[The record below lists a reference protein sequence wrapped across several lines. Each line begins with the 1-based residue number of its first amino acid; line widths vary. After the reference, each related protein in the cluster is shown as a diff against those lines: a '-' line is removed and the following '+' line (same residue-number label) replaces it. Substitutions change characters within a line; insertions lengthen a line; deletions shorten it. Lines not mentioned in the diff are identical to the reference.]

1 MGYKAPQHSG
11 DDKETKELTGQIE
24 RITYSDAESGYA
36 VLRIAVKGYPD
47 LVTAVGTI
55 ASPAV
60 GEVLSMRGIWT
71 DHPKFGS
78 QFKIVEYRS
87 FAPSSIQGIEKYLG
101 SGLIKGIGP
110 SIAEKIVSLFGA
122 EAFKILDTKPEKLLE
137 IEGIGEKKAAAIH
150 EAWLEQREMRGVMLF
165 LQSYGIGTGYALRV
179 FRHYGSASV
188 QVLQENPYRL
198 AVDIFGIGFVT
209 ADKIACSMG
218 FSKESPLR
226 IRAGVLH
233 VMNELTRDGHV
244 FVPIEGL
251 TASAADILSVSPE
264 LVEKGIEDCRLNQEL
279 IIEWYTDMEGKDDCA
294 VYLPPFHYAEVHSA
308 KNLCRILTSPF
319 NGHYA
324 ASEVV
329 IPWVQQELGISFAG
343 QQTEALKTALSSQVM
358 VITGGPGTGKT
369 TLIKAIIKIRSA
381 RGFRIM
387 LAAPTGRAAKR
398 MTEATGHEAKTIHR
412 MLEYT
417 GSSMAGGDFMK
428 NETNTLDCD
437 LLVVDEASMI
447 DQILFHHLLKAIPK
461 DASVVFV
468 GDVDQ
473 LPSVGP
479 GNVLKDIIDSGVCPV
494 VHLKEIFRQGKESM
508 IVVNAHKINSGEM
521 PCFDDKGDGN
531 SPCDFYFIE
540 QNDPDKALEIIKELV
555 TLRIPQKFGFDPVKD
570 IQVLTPM
577 HRGSVGTTRLNSE
590 LREALNI
597 RHGSKVQR
605 MGRIVQEGDKVMQI
619 RNNYEKDVYNGDIGT
634 VLRIDGEESKVI
646 VEMDSGRVS
655 YDFSELDEL
664 IHAYAV
670 SIHKSQGSE
679 YPAVVIPITTQHYMM
694 LQRNLLYTG
703 ITRGKKLVV
712 LVGTKKAVAIAV
724 KNDKTRKRYTR
735 LAGRLKECLKGR
747 ATI

>member
-1 MGYKAPQHSG
+1 MVHNGRRYPSDAE
-11 DDKETKELTGQIE
+11 ETKELTGQIE
-24 RITYSDAESGYA
+24 RVTYNDAESGYA

-60 GEVLSMRGIWT
+60 GEVLNMRGVWIE
-71 DHPKFGS
+71 HPKFGS
-78 QFKIVEYRS
+78 QFKIMEYKS
-87 FAPSSIQGIEKYLG
+87 FAPSSVKGMEKYLG

-122 EAFKILDTKPEKLLE
+122 DAFEILDSHPERLIE
-137 IEGIGEKKAAAIH
+137 IEGVGEKKAAAIQ
-150 EAWLEQREMRGVMLF
+150 EAWLEQREVRGVMLF
-165 LQSYGIGTGYALRV
+165 LQSHGIGTGYALRV

-188 QVLQENPYRL
+188 RVLEENPYRL
-198 AVDIFGIGFVT
+198 AIDIFGIGFMT
-209 ADKIACSMG
+209 ADKIASGMG
-218 FSKESPLR
+218 FSRESPLR

-233 VMNELTRDGHV
+233 VMNELTREGHV
-244 FVPIEGL
+244 FVPVEEL
-251 TASAADILSVSPE
+251 TASAAEILSVSSE
-264 LVEKGIEDCRLNQEL
+264 VVEKGIEDARLNQEL
-279 IIEWYTDMEGKDDCA
+279 IIEWYTDADKKDDCA
-294 VYLPPFHYAEVHSA
+294 VYLPAFHYAEVHSA
-308 KNLCRILTSPF
+308 KNLCSILSSPF
-319 NGHYA
+319 NGQYA
-324 ASEVV
+324 DPEVV
-329 IPWVQQELGISFAG
+329 IPWVQRELGISFAG
-343 QQTEALKTALSSQVM
+343 RQTEALKTALSSQVM

-369 TLIKAIIKIRSA
+369 TLIKAIMKIRSA
-381 RGFRIM
+381 RGFKIM

-417 GSSMAGGDFMK
+417 GSTMSGGDFMR
-428 NETNTLDCD
+428 NETNPLDCD

-447 DQILFHHLLKAIPK
+447 DQVLFHHLLKAVPK
-461 DASVVFV
+461 GSSVIFV

-494 VHLKEIFRQGKESM
+494 VHLNEIYRQSRESM
-508 IVVNAHKINSGEM
+508 IIVNAHRIKSGEM
-521 PCFDDKGDGN
+521 PFLDERGEV
-531 SPCDFYFIE
+531 SSLSDFYFIE
-540 QNDPDKALEIIKELV
+540 ESDPDKALEIIKRLV
-555 TLRIPQKFGFDPVKD
+555 TLRMPQKFGLDPVRD

-577 HRGSVGTTRLNSE
+577 HRGSVGTARLNLE
-590 LREALNI
+590 LREALNTCQ
-597 RHGSKVQR
+597 GSKVLR
-605 MGRIVQEGDKVMQI
+605 MGRTLQEGDKVMQI

-634 VLRIDGEESKVI
+634 VVRIDGEESRVI

-679 YPAVVIPITTQHYMM
+679 YPAVVIPIMTQHYMM

-712 LVGTKKAVAIAV
+712 VIGTRKAVAIAV

-735 LAGRLKECLKGR
+735 LAERLKSCF
-747 ATI
+747 

>member
-1 MGYKAPQHSG
+1 MGYKGPHYSG
-11 DDKETKELTGQIE
+11 DDKEIKELTGQIE

-60 GEVLSMRGIWT
+60 GEVLSMKGLWT

-87 FAPSSIQGIEKYLG
+87 FAPSSAQGIEKYLG

-122 EAFKILDTKPEKLLE
+122 DAFKILDTRPEKLLE
-137 IEGIGEKKAAAIH
+137 IEGIGEKKAVAIH
-150 EAWLEQREMRGVMLF
+150 EAWLEQREMRGAMLF

-209 ADKIACSMG
+209 ADKIAYSMG

-244 FVPIEGL
+244 FVPIDEL
-251 TASAADILSVSPE
+251 TESAAEILSVSPE
-264 LVEKGIEDCRLNQEL
+264 LVEKGIEDGRLNQEL
-279 IIEWYTDMEGKDDCA
+279 IIEWYTDIEGKDDCA

-308 KNLCRILTSPF
+308 KNLCRILSSPF
-319 NGHYA
+319 NGQYA
-324 ASEVV
+324 APDVV

-494 VHLKEIFRQGKESM
+494 VHLKEIFRQGEESM

-521 PCFDDKGDGN
+521 PCFDDNGT

-590 LREALNI
+590 LREVLNI
-597 RHGSKVQR
+597 QHGSKVQR

-634 VLRIDGEESKVI
+634 VLRIDGEESKVT

-679 YPAVVIPITTQHYMM
+679 YPAVVIPIMTQHYMM

-735 LAGRLKECLKGR
+735 LAGRLKDCLKG
-747 ATI
+747 

>member
-1 MGYKAPQHSG
+1 MAYNGKQYSG
-11 DDKETKELTGQIE
+11 DDQDIKELTGQIE
-24 RITYSDAESGYA
+24 RITYNDAESGYT
-36 VLRIAVKGYPD
+36 VLRLDVKGYPD
-47 LVTAVGTI
+47 LITAVGTI

-60 GEVLSMRGIWT
+60 GEVLSIKGLWM

-78 QFKIVEYRS
+78 QFKIVEYKS
-87 FAPSSIQGIEKYLG
+87 FAPTSAQGMEKYLG

-122 EAFKILDTKPEKLLE
+122 EAFKVLDTKPQRLLE

-198 AVDIFGIGFVT
+198 AVDIFGIGFTT
-209 ADKIACSMG
+209 ADKIAYSMG

-244 FVPIEGL
+244 FVPIEEL

-264 LVEKGIEDCRLNQEL
+264 LVEKGIEDARLNQEL
-279 IIEWYTDMEGKDDCA
+279 IIEWYTDNEGKDDCA

-308 KNLCRILTSPF
+308 KKLSSLLSSPF
-319 NGHYA
+319 NGQYA
-324 ASEVV
+324 SPAVV
-329 IPWVQQELGISFAG
+329 IPWVEQELGISFAG
-343 QQTEALKTALSSQVM
+343 QQTEALKTALGSQVM

-387 LAAPTGRAAKR
+387 LSAPTGRAAKR

-417 GSSMAGGDFMK
+417 GSSMTGGEFIK
-428 NETNTLDCD
+428 NENNPLDCD

-461 DASVVFV
+461 GSSVVLV

-479 GNVLKDIIDSGVCPV
+479 GNVLKDIIDSDVCPV
-494 VHLKEIFRQGKESM
+494 VHLNEIFRQGEQSM
-508 IVVNAHKINSGEM
+508 IVVNAHKINNGEM
-521 PCFDDKGDGN
+521 PIFDDKREG
-531 SPCDFYFIE
+531 SLLRDFYFIE
-540 QNDPDKALEIIKELV
+540 QNDPDKALEIIIKLV

-577 HRGSVGTTRLNSE
+577 HRGSVGTTKLNSE
-590 LREALNI
+590 LREALNLD
-597 RHGSKVQR
+597 HGSKVQR
-605 MGRIVQEGDKVMQI
+605 MGTTFQEGDKVMQI

-646 VEMDSGRVS
+646 VEMDSGRLS

-679 YPAVVIPITTQHYMM
+679 YPAVVIPIMTQHYMM

-735 LAGRLKECLKGR
+735 LAGRLKGLING
-747 ATI
+747 

>member
-1 MGYKAPQHSG
+1 MGYKGTQYSG
-11 DDKETKELTGQIE
+11 DDKEIKELTGQIE

-60 GEVLSMRGIWT
+60 GEVLSMKGLWT

-137 IEGIGEKKAAAIH
+137 IEGIGDKKAAAIH

-209 ADKIACSMG
+209 ADKIASSMG

-233 VMNELTRDGHV
+233 VINELTRDGHV
-244 FVPIEGL
+244 FVPIEEL
-251 TASAADILSVSPE
+251 TASAAEILSVSPE
-264 LVEKGIEDCRLNQEL
+264 LVEKGIEDGRLNQEL
-279 IIEWYTDMEGKDDCA
+279 IIEWYTDIEGKDDCA

-308 KNLCRILTSPF
+308 KNLCRILSSPF
-319 NGHYA
+319 NGQYA
-324 ASEVV
+324 APDVV
-329 IPWVQQELGISFAG
+329 IPWVQQELGISFPG

-461 DASVVFV
+461 EASVVFV

-494 VHLKEIFRQGKESM
+494 VHLKEIFRQGEESM

-521 PCFDDKGDGN
+521 PCFDDKSNGT

-590 LREALNI
+590 LREVLNI
-597 RHGSKVQR
+597 QHGSKVQR

-679 YPAVVIPITTQHYMM
+679 YPAVVIPIMTQHYMM

-735 LAGRLKECLKGR
+735 LAGRLKDCLKG
-747 ATI
+747 

>member
-1 MGYKAPQHSG
+1 MVHNGRRYPSDA
-11 DDKETKELTGQIE
+11 KETKELTGQIE
-24 RITYSDAESGYA
+24 RVTYNDAESGYA

-60 GEVLSMRGIWT
+60 GEVLNMRGVWIE
-71 DHPKFGS
+71 HPKFGS
-78 QFKIVEYRS
+78 QFKIMEYKS
-87 FAPSSIQGIEKYLG
+87 FAPSSVKGMEKYLG

-122 EAFKILDTKPEKLLE
+122 DAFEILDSHPERLIE
-137 IEGIGEKKAAAIH
+137 IEGVGEKKAAAIQ
-150 EAWLEQREMRGVMLF
+150 EAWLEQREVRGVMLF
-165 LQSYGIGTGYALRV
+165 LQSHGIGTGYALRV

-188 QVLQENPYRL
+188 RVLEENPYRL
-198 AVDIFGIGFVT
+198 AIDIFGIGFMT
-209 ADKIACSMG
+209 ADKIASGMG
-218 FSKESPLR
+218 FSRESPLR

-233 VMNELTRDGHV
+233 VMNELTREGHV
-244 FVPIEGL
+244 FVPVEEL
-251 TASAADILSVSPE
+251 TASAAEILSVSSE
-264 LVEKGIEDCRLNQEL
+264 VVEKGIEDARLNQEL
-279 IIEWYTDMEGKDDCA
+279 IIEWYTDADKKDDCA
-294 VYLPPFHYAEVHSA
+294 VYLPAFHYAEVHSA
-308 KNLCRILTSPF
+308 KNLCSILSSPF
-319 NGHYA
+319 NGQYA
-324 ASEVV
+324 DPEVV
-329 IPWVQQELGISFAG
+329 IPWVQRELGISFAG
-343 QQTEALKTALSSQVM
+343 RQTEALKTALSSQVM

-369 TLIKAIIKIRSA
+369 TLIKAIMKIRSA
-381 RGFRIM
+381 RGFKIM

-417 GSSMAGGDFMK
+417 GSTMSGGDFMR
-428 NETNTLDCD
+428 NETNPLDCD

-447 DQILFHHLLKAIPK
+447 DQVLFHHLLKAVPK
-461 DASVVFV
+461 GSSVIFV

-494 VHLKEIFRQGKESM
+494 VHLNEIYRQSRESM
-508 IVVNAHKINSGEM
+508 IIVNAHRINSGEM
-521 PCFDDKGDGN
+521 PFLDERGEV
-531 SPCDFYFIE
+531 SSLSDFYFIE
-540 QNDPDKALEIIKELV
+540 ESDPDKALEIIKRLV
-555 TLRIPQKFGFDPVKD
+555 TLRMPQKFGLDPVRD

-577 HRGSVGTTRLNSE
+577 HRGSVGTARLNLE
-590 LREALNI
+590 LREALNTCQ
-597 RHGSKVQR
+597 GSKVLR
-605 MGRIVQEGDKVMQI
+605 MGRTLQEGDKVMQI

-634 VLRIDGEESKVI
+634 VVRIDGEESRVI

-664 IHAYAV
+664 THAYAV

-679 YPAVVIPITTQHYMM
+679 YPAVVIPIMTQHYMM

-712 LVGTKKAVAIAV
+712 VIGTRKAVAIAV

-735 LAGRLKECLKGR
+735 LAERLKSCF
-747 ATI
+747 

>member
-1 MGYKAPQHSG
+1 MGYKGTQYSG
-11 DDKETKELTGQIE
+11 DDKEIKELTGQIE

-60 GEVLSMRGIWT
+60 GEVLSMKGLWT

-137 IEGIGEKKAAAIH
+137 IEGIGDKKAAAIH

-209 ADKIACSMG
+209 ADKIASSMG

-233 VMNELTRDGHV
+233 VINELTRDGHV
-244 FVPIEGL
+244 FVPIEEL
-251 TASAADILSVSPE
+251 TASASEILSVSPE
-264 LVEKGIEDCRLNQEL
+264 LVEKGIEDGRLNQEL
-279 IIEWYTDMEGKDDCA
+279 IIEWYTDIEGKDDCA

-308 KNLCRILTSPF
+308 KNLCRILSSPF
-319 NGHYA
+319 NGQYA
-324 ASEVV
+324 APDVV

-494 VHLKEIFRQGKESM
+494 VHLKEIFRQGEESM

-521 PCFDDKGDGN
+521 PCFDDKSNGT

-590 LREALNI
+590 LREVLNI
-597 RHGSKVQR
+597 QHGSKIQR

-679 YPAVVIPITTQHYMM
+679 YPAVVIPIMTQHYMM

-735 LAGRLKECLKGR
+735 LAGRLKDCLKG
-747 ATI
+747 

>member
-1 MGYKAPQHSG
+1 MGYKGTQYSG
-11 DDKETKELTGQIE
+11 DDKEIKELTGQIE

-36 VLRIAVKGYPD
+36 VLRIAVKSYPD

-60 GEVLSMRGIWT
+60 GEVLSMKGLWT

-137 IEGIGEKKAAAIH
+137 IEGIGDKKAAAIH

-209 ADKIACSMG
+209 ADKIASSMG

-233 VMNELTRDGHV
+233 VINELTRDGHV
-244 FVPIEGL
+244 FVPIEEL
-251 TASAADILSVSPE
+251 TASAAEILSVSPE
-264 LVEKGIEDCRLNQEL
+264 LVEKGIEDGRLNQEL
-279 IIEWYTDMEGKDDCA
+279 IIEWYTDIEGKDDCA

-308 KNLCRILTSPF
+308 KNLCRILSSPF
-319 NGHYA
+319 NGQYA
-324 ASEVV
+324 APDVV

-494 VHLKEIFRQGKESM
+494 VHLKEIFRQGEESM

-521 PCFDDKGDGN
+521 PCFDDKSNGT

-590 LREALNI
+590 LREVLNI
-597 RHGSKVQR
+597 QHGSKVQR

-679 YPAVVIPITTQHYMM
+679 YPAVVIPIMTQHYMM

-735 LAGRLKECLKGR
+735 LAGRLKDCLKG
-747 ATI
+747 

>member
-1 MGYKAPQHSG
+1 MVHNGRRYPSDAE
-11 DDKETKELTGQIE
+11 ETKELTGQIE
-24 RITYSDAESGYA
+24 RVTYNDAESGYA
-36 VLRIAVKGYPD
+36 VLRMSVKGYPD

-60 GEVLSMRGIWT
+60 GEVLNMRGVWIE
-71 DHPKFGS
+71 HPKFGS
-78 QFKIVEYRS
+78 QFKIMEYKS
-87 FAPSSIQGIEKYLG
+87 FAPSSVKGMEKYLG

-122 EAFKILDTKPEKLLE
+122 DAFEILDSHPERLIE
-137 IEGIGEKKAAAIH
+137 IEGVGEKKAAAIH
-150 EAWLEQREMRGVMLF
+150 EAWLEQREVRGVMLF
-165 LQSYGIGTGYALRV
+165 LQSHGIGTGYALRV

-188 QVLQENPYRL
+188 RVLEENPYRL
-198 AVDIFGIGFVT
+198 AIDIFGIGFMT
-209 ADKIACSMG
+209 ADKIASGMG
-218 FSKESPLR
+218 FSRESPLR

-233 VMNELTRDGHV
+233 VMNELTREGHV
-244 FVPIEGL
+244 FVPVEEL
-251 TASAADILSVSPE
+251 TASAAEILSVSSE
-264 LVEKGIEDCRLNQEL
+264 VVEKGIEDARLNQEL
-279 IIEWYTDMEGKDDCA
+279 IIEWYTDADKKDDCA
-294 VYLPPFHYAEVHSA
+294 VYLPAFHYAEVHSA
-308 KNLCRILTSPF
+308 KNLCSILSSPF
-319 NGHYA
+319 NGQYA
-324 ASEVV
+324 DPEVV
-329 IPWVQQELGISFAG
+329 IPWVQRELGISFAG
-343 QQTEALKTALSSQVM
+343 RQTEALKTALSSQVM

-369 TLIKAIIKIRSA
+369 TLIKAIMKIRSA
-381 RGFRIM
+381 RGFKIM

-417 GSSMAGGDFMK
+417 GSTMSGGDFMR
-428 NETNTLDCD
+428 NETNPLDCD

-447 DQILFHHLLKAIPK
+447 DQVLFHHLLKAVPK
-461 DASVVFV
+461 GSSVIFV

-494 VHLKEIFRQGKESM
+494 VHLNEIYRQSRESM
-508 IVVNAHKINSGEM
+508 IVVNAHRINSGEM
-521 PCFDDKGDGN
+521 PFLDERGEV
-531 SPCDFYFIE
+531 SSLSDFYFIE
-540 QNDPDKALEIIKELV
+540 ESDPDKALEIIKRLV
-555 TLRIPQKFGFDPVKD
+555 TLRMPQKFGLDPVRD

-577 HRGSVGTTRLNSE
+577 HRGSVGTARLNLE
-590 LREALNI
+590 LREALNTCQ
-597 RHGSKVQR
+597 GSKVLR
-605 MGRIVQEGDKVMQI
+605 MGRTLQEGDKVMQI

-634 VLRIDGEESKVI
+634 VVRIDGEESRVI

-679 YPAVVIPITTQHYMM
+679 YPAVVIPIMTQHYMM

-712 LVGTKKAVAIAV
+712 VIGTRKAVAIAV

-735 LAGRLKECLKGR
+735 LAERLKSCF
-747 ATI
+747 

>member
-1 MGYKAPQHSG
+1 MAYNDSQ
-11 DDKETKELTGQIE
+11 DRNKEEEIKEITGQIE
-24 RITYSDAESGYA
+24 RITYNDAESGYA
-36 VLRIAVKGYPD
+36 VLRVEVKGYPD
-47 LVTAVGTI
+47 LVTAVGTV

-60 GEVLSMRGIWT
+60 GEVLTMKGVWM
-71 DHPKFGS
+71 DHPRFGS
-78 QFKIVEYRS
+78 QFKISEYNS
-87 FAPSSIQGIEKYLG
+87 FAPSSAKGMEKYLG

-110 SIAEKIVSLFGA
+110 STAEKIVSLFGT
-122 EAFKILDTKPEKLLE
+122 ETFDILDSHPEKLLD
-137 IEGIGEKKAAAIH
+137 IEGIGEKKAAVIH
-150 EAWLEQREMRGVMLF
+150 EAWLEQKDMRGVMLF
-165 LQSYGIGTGYALRV
+165 LQSHGIGTGYALRV

-188 QVLQENPYRL
+188 RVLEENPYRL
-198 AVDIFGIGFVT
+198 ATDIFGIGFVT
-209 ADKIACSMG
+209 ADKIASGMG

-233 VMNELTRDGHV
+233 VMNELTRDGHI
-244 FVPIEGL
+244 FVPIEEL
-251 TASAADILSVSPE
+251 TLSAAEILSVSPE
-264 LVEKGIEDCRLNQEL
+264 IAEKGIEDARLNQEL
-279 IIEWYTDMEGKDDCA
+279 IIEWYSDAEGKDDCA

-308 KNLCRILTSPF
+308 KNLCSIVMSPF
-319 NGHYA
+319 NGQYIDPGVA
-324 ASEVV
+324 
-329 IPWVQQELGISFAG
+329 IPWVQYELGITFG
-343 QQTEALKTALSSQVM
+343 GHQTDALKMALSSQVM

-417 GSSMAGGDFMK
+417 GSSAAGGDFMRCD
-428 NETNTLDCD
+428 TNPLDCD

-447 DQILFHHLLKAIPK
+447 DQILFHHMMKAVPRG
-461 DASVVFV
+461 ASVIFV

-494 VHLKEIFRQGKESM
+494 VHLNEIYRQGEESN
-508 IVVNAHKINSGEM
+508 IVVNAHRVNNGEM
-521 PCFDDKGDGN
+521 PMLDGKKDAS
-531 SPCDFYFIE
+531 SPSDFYFIE
-540 QNDPDKALEIIKELV
+540 ENDADKALEIIKKLV
-555 TLRIPQKFGFDPVKD
+555 TVRIPEKFGMDPIRD
-570 IQVLTPM
+570 IQVLSPM
-577 HRGSVGTTRLNSE
+577 HRGTVGTARLNSE
-590 LREALNI
+590 LREVLNTFNGT
-597 RHGSKVQR
+597 RVLR
-605 MGRIVQEGDKVMQI
+605 MGRTLQEGDKVMQI
-619 RNNYEKDVYNGDIGT
+619 RNNYDKDVYNGDIGT
-634 VLRIDGEESKVI
+634 IIAVDGEENRVI
-646 VEMDSGRVS
+646 VEMDSGRIS

-679 YPAVVIPITTQHYMM
+679 YPAVVIPIMTQHYMM

-712 LVGTKKAVAIAV
+712 VVGTKKAVAIAV

-735 LAGRLKECLKGR
+735 LAERLKSSFNC
-747 ATI
+747 

>member
-1 MGYKAPQHSG
+1 MVHNGRRYPSDAE
-11 DDKETKELTGQIE
+11 ETKELTGQIE
-24 RITYSDAESGYA
+24 RVTYNDAESGYA

-60 GEVLSMRGIWT
+60 GEVLNMRGVWIE
-71 DHPKFGS
+71 HPKFGS
-78 QFKIVEYRS
+78 QFKIMEYKS
-87 FAPSSIQGIEKYLG
+87 FAPSSVKGMEKYLG

-122 EAFKILDTKPEKLLE
+122 DAFEILDSHPERLIE
-137 IEGIGEKKAAAIH
+137 IEGVGEKKAAAIQ
-150 EAWLEQREMRGVMLF
+150 EAWLEQREVRGVMLF
-165 LQSYGIGTGYALRV
+165 LQSHGIGTGYALRV

-188 QVLQENPYRL
+188 RVLEENPYRL
-198 AVDIFGIGFVT
+198 AIDIFGIGFMT
-209 ADKIACSMG
+209 ADKIASGMG
-218 FSKESPLR
+218 FSRESPLR

-233 VMNELTRDGHV
+233 VMNELTREGHV
-244 FVPIEGL
+244 FVPVEEL
-251 TASAADILSVSPE
+251 TASAAEILSVSSE
-264 LVEKGIEDCRLNQEL
+264 VVEKGIEDARLNQEL
-279 IIEWYTDMEGKDDCA
+279 IIEWYTDADKKDDCA
-294 VYLPPFHYAEVHSA
+294 VYLPAFHYAEVHSA
-308 KNLCRILTSPF
+308 KNLCSILSSPF
-319 NGHYA
+319 NGQYA
-324 ASEVV
+324 DPEVV
-329 IPWVQQELGISFAG
+329 IPWVQRELGISFAG
-343 QQTEALKTALSSQVM
+343 RQTEALKTALSSQVM

-369 TLIKAIIKIRSA
+369 TLIKAIMKIRSA
-381 RGFRIM
+381 RGFKIM

-417 GSSMAGGDFMK
+417 GSTMSGGDFMR
-428 NETNTLDCD
+428 NETNPLDCD

-447 DQILFHHLLKAIPK
+447 DQVLFHHLLKAVPK
-461 DASVVFV
+461 GSSVIFV

-494 VHLKEIFRQGKESM
+494 VHLNEIYRQSRESM
-508 IVVNAHKINSGEM
+508 IIVNAHRINSGEM
-521 PCFDDKGDGN
+521 PFLDERGEV
-531 SPCDFYFIE
+531 SSLSDFYFIE
-540 QNDPDKALEIIKELV
+540 ESDPDKALEIIKRLV
-555 TLRIPQKFGFDPVKD
+555 TLRMPQKFGLDPVRD

-577 HRGSVGTTRLNSE
+577 HRGSVGTARLNLE
-590 LREALNI
+590 LREALNTCQ
-597 RHGSKVQR
+597 GSKVLR
-605 MGRIVQEGDKVMQI
+605 MGRTLQEGDKVMQI

-634 VLRIDGEESKVI
+634 VVRIDGEESRVI

-664 IHAYAV
+664 THAYAV

-679 YPAVVIPITTQHYMM
+679 YPAVVIPIMTQHYMM

-712 LVGTKKAVAIAV
+712 VIGTRKAVAIAV

-735 LAGRLKECLKGR
+735 LAERLKSCF
-747 ATI
+747 

>member
-1 MGYKAPQHSG
+1 MGYKGTQYSG
-11 DDKETKELTGQIE
+11 DDKEIKELTGQIE

-36 VLRIAVKGYPD
+36 VLRIAVKSYPD

-60 GEVLSMRGIWT
+60 GEVLSMKGLWT

-87 FAPSSIQGIEKYLG
+87 FAPSSVQGIEKYLG

-137 IEGIGEKKAAAIH
+137 IEGIGDKKAAAIH

-209 ADKIACSMG
+209 ADKIASSMG

-233 VMNELTRDGHV
+233 VINELTRDGHV
-244 FVPIEGL
+244 FVPIEEL
-251 TASAADILSVSPE
+251 TASAAEILSVSPE
-264 LVEKGIEDCRLNQEL
+264 LVEKGIEDGRLNQEL
-279 IIEWYTDMEGKDDCA
+279 IIEWYTDIEGKDDCA

-308 KNLCRILTSPF
+308 KNLCRILSSPF
-319 NGHYA
+319 NGQYA
-324 ASEVV
+324 APDVV

-494 VHLKEIFRQGKESM
+494 VHLKEIFRQGEESM

-521 PCFDDKGDGN
+521 PCFDDKSNGT

-590 LREALNI
+590 LREVLNI
-597 RHGSKVQR
+597 QHGSKVQR

-679 YPAVVIPITTQHYMM
+679 YPAVVIPIMTQHYMM

-735 LAGRLKECLKGR
+735 LAGRLKDCLKG
-747 ATI
+747 

>member
-1 MGYKAPQHSG
+1 MGYKGTQYSG
-11 DDKETKELTGQIE
+11 DDKEIKELTGQIE

-60 GEVLSMRGIWT
+60 GEVLSMKGLWT

-78 QFKIVEYRS
+78 QFKIIEYRS
-87 FAPSSIQGIEKYLG
+87 FAPSSVQGIEKYLG

-137 IEGIGEKKAAAIH
+137 IEGIGDKKAAAIH

-209 ADKIACSMG
+209 ADKIASSMG

-233 VMNELTRDGHV
+233 VINELTRDGHV
-244 FVPIEGL
+244 FVPIEEL
-251 TASAADILSVSPE
+251 TASAAEILSVSPE
-264 LVEKGIEDCRLNQEL
+264 LVEKGIEDGRLNQEL
-279 IIEWYTDMEGKDDCA
+279 IIEWYMDIEGKDDCA

-308 KNLCRILTSPF
+308 KNLCRILSSPF
-319 NGHYA
+319 NGQYA
-324 ASEVV
+324 APDVV

-494 VHLKEIFRQGKESM
+494 VHLKEIFRQGEESM

-521 PCFDDKGDGN
+521 PCFDDKSNGT

-590 LREALNI
+590 LREVLNI
-597 RHGSKVQR
+597 QHGSKVQR

-679 YPAVVIPITTQHYMM
+679 YPAVVIPIMTQHYMM

-735 LAGRLKECLKGR
+735 LAGRLKDCLKG
-747 ATI
+747 

>member
-1 MGYKAPQHSG
+1 MGYKGTQYSG
-11 DDKETKELTGQIE
+11 DDKEIKELTGQIE

-60 GEVLSMRGIWT
+60 GEVLSMKGLWT

-137 IEGIGEKKAAAIH
+137 IEGIGDKKAAAIH

-209 ADKIACSMG
+209 ADKIAFSMG

-233 VMNELTRDGHV
+233 VINELTRDGHV
-244 FVPIEGL
+244 FVPIEEL
-251 TASAADILSVSPE
+251 TASASEILSVSPE
-264 LVEKGIEDCRLNQEL
+264 LVEKGIEDGRLNQEL
-279 IIEWYTDMEGKDDCA
+279 IIEWYTDIEGKDDCA

-308 KNLCRILTSPF
+308 KNLCRILSSPF
-319 NGHYA
+319 NGQYA
-324 ASEVV
+324 APDVV

-494 VHLKEIFRQGKESM
+494 VHLKEIFRQGEESM

-521 PCFDDKGDGN
+521 PCFDDKSNGT

-590 LREALNI
+590 LREVLNI
-597 RHGSKVQR
+597 QHGSKVQR

-679 YPAVVIPITTQHYMM
+679 YPAVVIPIMTQHYMM

-735 LAGRLKECLKGR
+735 LAGRLKDCLKG
-747 ATI
+747 

>member
-1 MGYKAPQHSG
+1 MVHNGRRYPSDAE
-11 DDKETKELTGQIE
+11 ETKELTGQIE
-24 RITYSDAESGYA
+24 RVTYNDAESGYA
-36 VLRIAVKGYPD
+36 VLRMAVKGYPD

-60 GEVLSMRGIWT
+60 GEVLNMRGVWIE
-71 DHPKFGS
+71 HPKFGS
-78 QFKIVEYRS
+78 QFKIMEYKS
-87 FAPSSIQGIEKYLG
+87 FAPSSVKGMEKYLG

-122 EAFKILDTKPEKLLE
+122 DAFEILDSHPERLIE
-137 IEGIGEKKAAAIH
+137 IEGVGEKKAAAIH
-150 EAWLEQREMRGVMLF
+150 EAWLEQREVRGVMLF
-165 LQSYGIGTGYALRV
+165 LQSHGIGTGYALRV

-188 QVLQENPYRL
+188 RVLEENPYRL
-198 AVDIFGIGFVT
+198 AIDIFGIGFMT
-209 ADKIACSMG
+209 ADKIASGMG
-218 FSKESPLR
+218 FSRESPLR

-233 VMNELTRDGHV
+233 VMNELTREGHV
-244 FVPIEGL
+244 FVPVEEL
-251 TASAADILSVSPE
+251 TASAAEILSVSSE
-264 LVEKGIEDCRLNQEL
+264 VVEKGIEDARLNQEL
-279 IIEWYTDMEGKDDCA
+279 IIEWYTDADKKDDCA
-294 VYLPPFHYAEVHSA
+294 VYLPAFHYAEVHSA
-308 KNLCRILTSPF
+308 KNLCSILSSPF
-319 NGHYA
+319 NGQYA
-324 ASEVV
+324 DPEVV
-329 IPWVQQELGISFAG
+329 IPWVQRELGISFAG
-343 QQTEALKTALSSQVM
+343 RQTEALKTALSSQVM

-369 TLIKAIIKIRSA
+369 TLIKAIMKIRSA
-381 RGFRIM
+381 RGFKIM

-417 GSSMAGGDFMK
+417 GSTMSGGDFMR
-428 NETNTLDCD
+428 NETNPLDCD

-447 DQILFHHLLKAIPK
+447 DQVLFHHLLKAVPK
-461 DASVVFV
+461 GSSVIFV

-494 VHLKEIFRQGKESM
+494 VHLNEIYRQSRESM
-508 IVVNAHKINSGEM
+508 IVVNAHRINSGEM
-521 PCFDDKGDGN
+521 PFLDERGEV
-531 SPCDFYFIE
+531 SSLSDFYFIE
-540 QNDPDKALEIIKELV
+540 ESDPDKALEIIKRLV
-555 TLRIPQKFGFDPVKD
+555 TLRMPQKFGLDPVRD

-577 HRGSVGTTRLNSE
+577 HRGSVGTARLNLE
-590 LREALNI
+590 LREALNTCQ
-597 RHGSKVQR
+597 GSKVLR
-605 MGRIVQEGDKVMQI
+605 MGRTLQEGDKVMQI

-634 VLRIDGEESKVI
+634 VVRIDGEESRVI

-679 YPAVVIPITTQHYMM
+679 YPAVVIPIMTQHYMM

-712 LVGTKKAVAIAV
+712 VIGTRKAVAIAV

-735 LAGRLKECLKGR
+735 LAERLKSCF
-747 ATI
+747 

>member
-1 MGYKAPQHSG
+1 
-11 DDKETKELTGQIE
+11 
-24 RITYSDAESGYA
+24 
-36 VLRIAVKGYPD
+36 
-47 LVTAVGTI
+47 
-55 ASPAV
+55 
-60 GEVLSMRGIWT
+60 
-71 DHPKFGS
+71 
-78 QFKIVEYRS
+78 
-87 FAPSSIQGIEKYLG
+87 
-101 SGLIKGIGP
+101 
-110 SIAEKIVSLFGA
+110 
-122 EAFKILDTKPEKLLE
+122 
-137 IEGIGEKKAAAIH
+137 
-150 EAWLEQREMRGVMLF
+150 
-165 LQSYGIGTGYALRV
+165 
-179 FRHYGSASV
+179 
-188 QVLQENPYRL
+188 
-198 AVDIFGIGFVT
+198 VT
-209 ADKIACSMG
+209 ADKIAYSMG

-233 VMNELTRDGHV
+233 VINELTRDGHV
-244 FVPIEGL
+244 FVPIEEL
-251 TASAADILSVSPE
+251 TASAAEILSVSPE
-264 LVEKGIEDCRLNQEL
+264 LVEKGIEDGRLNQEL
-279 IIEWYTDMEGKDDCA
+279 IIEWYTDIEGKDDCA

-308 KNLCRILTSPF
+308 KNLCRILSSPF
-319 NGHYA
+319 NGQYA
-324 ASEVV
+324 APDVV

-417 GSSMAGGDFMK
+417 GSSMTGGDFMK

-494 VHLKEIFRQGKESM
+494 VHLKEIFRQGEESM

-521 PCFDDKGDGN
+521 PCFDDKSNGT

-590 LREALNI
+590 LREVLNI
-597 RHGSKVQR
+597 QHGSKVQR

-679 YPAVVIPITTQHYMM
+679 YPAVVIPIMTQHYMM

-735 LAGRLKECLKGR
+735 LAGRLKDCLKG
-747 ATI
+747 

>member
-1 MGYKAPQHSG
+1 MAHKEQRYPG
-11 DDKETKELTGQIE
+11 DDKETKELAGQIE
-24 RITYSDAESGYA
+24 RITYNDAESGYA
-36 VLRIAVKGYPD
+36 VLRMSVKGYPD

-55 ASPAV
+55 VSPAV
-60 GEVLSMRGIWT
+60 GEVLNMRGFWT

-78 QFKIVEYRS
+78 QFKIVEYSS

-122 EAFKILDTKPEKLLE
+122 EAFDILDTQPERLLD

-150 EAWLEQREMRGVMLF
+150 EAWLEQREMREVMLF

-188 QVLQENPYRL
+188 RVLQENPYRL
-198 AVDIFGIGFVT
+198 AVDIFGIGFTT
-209 ADKIACSMG
+209 ADKIASSMG

-233 VMNELTRDGHV
+233 VMNELTRDGNV
-244 FVPIEGL
+244 FVPIEKL
-251 TASAADILSVSPE
+251 TESASEILSVPAE
-264 LVEKGIEDCRLNQEL
+264 LAERGIEEARLSQEL
-279 IIEWYTDMEGKDDCA
+279 IIEWYTDIDGNDDCA

-308 KNLCRILTSPF
+308 KNLGSLMSAPF
-319 NGHYA
+319 NGRYA
-324 ASEVV
+324 SPDIV
-329 IPWVQQELGISFAG
+329 IPWVQEELGISFAE
-343 QQTEALKTALSSQVM
+343 QQTEALKTALKSQVM

-369 TLIKAIIKIRSA
+369 TLIQAIIKIRSA
-381 RGFRIM
+381 RGFSIM

-398 MTEATGHEAKTIHR
+398 MAEATGHEAKTIHR

-417 GSSMAGGDFMK
+417 GNSAAGGDFMK
-428 NETNTLDCD
+428 DESNPLDCD

-461 DASVVFV
+461 GASVIFV

-479 GNVLKDIIDSGVCPV
+479 GNVLKDIIDSGMFPV
-494 VHLKEIFRQGKESM
+494 VHLNEIFRQGEESM
-508 IVVNAHKINSGEM
+508 IVINAHKINSGEM
-521 PCFDDKGDGN
+521 PCLTDRCDGF
-531 SPCDFYFIE
+531 PAKDFYFIE
-540 QNDPDKALEIIKELV
+540 ENDPDRALEIIIKLV

-577 HRGSVGTTRLNSE
+577 HRGSVGTARLNSE
-590 LREALNI
+590 LREALNTC
-597 RHGSKVQR
+597 HGSKVQR
-605 MGRIVQEGDKVMQI
+605 MGRVLQEGDKVMQI

-634 VLRIDGEESKVI
+634 VLRIDGEDSRVI
-646 VEMDSGRVS
+646 VEMDSGRIS

-679 YPAVVIPITTQHYMM
+679 YPAVVIPIMTQHYMM

-712 LVGTKKAVAIAV
+712 LVGTKKAVSIAV

-735 LAGRLKECLKGR
+735 FAARLKNCLNG
-747 ATI
+747 

>member
-1 MGYKAPQHSG
+1 MVHNGRRYPSDAE
-11 DDKETKELTGQIE
+11 ETKELTCQKE
-24 RITYSDAESGYA
+24 RVTYNDAESGYA

-60 GEVLSMRGIWT
+60 GEVLNMRGVWIE
-71 DHPKFGS
+71 HPKFGS
-78 QFKIVEYRS
+78 QFKIMEYKS
-87 FAPSSIQGIEKYLG
+87 FAPSSVKGMEKYLG

-122 EAFKILDTKPEKLLE
+122 DAFEILDSHPERLIE
-137 IEGIGEKKAAAIH
+137 IEGVGEKKAAAIQ
-150 EAWLEQREMRGVMLF
+150 EAWLEQREVRGVMLF
-165 LQSYGIGTGYALRV
+165 LQSHGIGTGYALRV

-188 QVLQENPYRL
+188 RVLEENPYRL
-198 AVDIFGIGFVT
+198 AIDIFGIGFMT
-209 ADKIACSMG
+209 ADKIASGMG
-218 FSKESPLR
+218 FSRESPLR

-233 VMNELTRDGHV
+233 VMNELTREGHV
-244 FVPIEGL
+244 FVPVEEL
-251 TASAADILSVSPE
+251 TASAAEILSVSSE
-264 LVEKGIEDCRLNQEL
+264 VVEKGIEDARLNQEL
-279 IIEWYTDMEGKDDCA
+279 IIEWYTDADKKDDCA
-294 VYLPPFHYAEVHSA
+294 VYLPAFHYAEVHSA
-308 KNLCRILTSPF
+308 KNLCSILSSPF
-319 NGHYA
+319 NGQYA
-324 ASEVV
+324 DPEVV
-329 IPWVQQELGISFAG
+329 IPWVQRELGISFAG
-343 QQTEALKTALSSQVM
+343 RQTEALKTALSSQVM

-369 TLIKAIIKIRSA
+369 TLIKAIMKIRSA
-381 RGFRIM
+381 RGFKIM

-417 GSSMAGGDFMK
+417 GSTMSGGDFMR
-428 NETNTLDCD
+428 NETNPLDCD

-447 DQILFHHLLKAIPK
+447 DQVLFHHLLKAVPK
-461 DASVVFV
+461 GSSVIFV

-494 VHLKEIFRQGKESM
+494 VHLNEIYRQSRESM
-508 IVVNAHKINSGEM
+508 IVVNAHRINSGEM
-521 PCFDDKGDGN
+521 PFLDERGEV
-531 SPCDFYFIE
+531 SSLSDFYFIE
-540 QNDPDKALEIIKELV
+540 ESDPDKALEIIKRLV
-555 TLRIPQKFGFDPVKD
+555 TLRMPQKFGLDPVRD

-577 HRGSVGTTRLNSE
+577 HRGSVGTARLNLE
-590 LREALNI
+590 LREALNTCQ
-597 RHGSKVQR
+597 GSKVLR
-605 MGRIVQEGDKVMQI
+605 MGRTLQEGDKVMQI

-634 VLRIDGEESKVI
+634 VVRIDGEESRVI

-679 YPAVVIPITTQHYMM
+679 YPAVVIPIMTQHYMM

-712 LVGTKKAVAIAV
+712 VIGTRKAVAIAV

-735 LAGRLKECLKGR
+735 LAERLKSCF
-747 ATI
+747 

>member
-1 MGYKAPQHSG
+1 MGYKGTQYSG
-11 DDKETKELTGQIE
+11 DDKEIKELTGQIE

-60 GEVLSMRGIWT
+60 GEVLSMKGLWT

-137 IEGIGEKKAAAIH
+137 IEGIGDKKAAAIH

-209 ADKIACSMG
+209 ADKIASSMG

-233 VMNELTRDGHV
+233 VINELTRDGHV
-244 FVPIEGL
+244 FVPIEEL
-251 TASAADILSVSPE
+251 TASASEILSVSPE
-264 LVEKGIEDCRLNQEL
+264 LVEKGIEDGRLNQEL
-279 IIEWYTDMEGKDDCA
+279 IIEWYTDIEGKDDCA

-308 KNLCRILTSPF
+308 KNLCRILSSPF
-319 NGHYA
+319 NGQYA
-324 ASEVV
+324 APDVV

-494 VHLKEIFRQGKESM
+494 VHLKEIFRQGEESM

-521 PCFDDKGDGN
+521 PCFDDKSNGT

-590 LREALNI
+590 LREVLNI
-597 RHGSKVQR
+597 QHGSKVQR

-679 YPAVVIPITTQHYMM
+679 YPAVVIPIMTQHYMM

-735 LAGRLKECLKGR
+735 LAGRLKDCLKG
-747 ATI
+747 